1 MDRGRLDL
9 RPTFPLKY
17 LSPYGRPGFPGCPVT
32 YYHVMKIK
40 AFWRDIRF
48 LQVLAQ
54 LIFILLVALGAGF
67 LYANVSANLS
77 RQGLTVGYGFLS
89 NPASFDIGE
98 SHIPYQ
104 ASNSYGRALLVG
116 FVNTLVVSGLGIL
129 LTTILGVIAGVA
141 RLSTNWL
148 VSQLAAAYVGIIRNT
163 PLLIQLMFW
172 YFGVILQLPPVRDAV
187 ALPGPIYLTGRGVY
201 LPRYEAMPAFDSWRI
216 YIWIALA
223 AVVIIWIV
231 FRRIQSRSRLPV
243 PLWWYLAYFL
253 VPALILW
260 IGFVFQP
267 EPPLQV
273 NIPELT
279 GLNFRGGLRLTPE
292 FAALLFGLVVY
303 TGAFVAEVVRAGI
316 QAISRGQV
324 EAARSL
330 GLTTGQ
336 TLRLII
342 FPQALRVIIPPL
354 TSQYLNLAKN
364 SSLAIAI
371 GYPDLFSISGTV
383 INQTGATIEVILIMM
398 LSYLSMSLFTSLL
411 MNIYNSR
418 VRLVER

>member
-1 MDRGRLDL
+1 M
-9 RPTFPLKY
+9 
-17 LSPYGRPGFPGCPVT
+17 V
-32 YYHVMKIK
+32 IK

-48 LQVLAQ
+48 LQVLGQ
-54 LIFILLVALGAGF
+54 VIFILLLALAAGF
-67 LYANVSANLS
+67 LYANVSTNLA
-77 RQGLTVGYGFLS
+77 RQGLTVGYGFIS

-98 SHIPYQ
+98 SYISYES
-104 ASNSYGRALLVG
+104 SNSYGRAILVG
-116 FVNTLVVSGLGIL
+116 LVNTLVVSALGIL
-129 LTTILGVIAGVA
+129 LTTFVGIVAGIA
-141 RLSTNWL
+141 RLSSNWL
-148 VSQLAAAYVGIIRNT
+148 ISRLAGAYVGVIRNT
-163 PLLIQLMFW
+163 PLIIQLMFW
-172 YFGVILQLPPVRDAV
+172 YFGIILQLPAVRVAV
-187 ALPGPIYLTGRGVY
+187 ALPGPVYLTQRGIYL
-201 LPRYEAMPAFDSWRI
+201 PWYEATPTFDPWRI
-216 YIWIALA
+216 YVWLA
-223 AVVIIWIV
+223 MAAIVIIWFV
-231 FRRIQSRSRLPV
+231 FRGIQSRAELPL
-243 PLWWYLAYFL
+243 PWWWSLAYLL
-253 VPALILW
+253 VPVLIFW
-260 IGFVFQP
+260 IGFEIQP

-273 NIPELT
+273 HIPELT

-303 TGAFVAEVVRAGI
+303 TGAFVAEIVRAGI
-316 QAISRGQV
+316 QAVSYGQV

-342 FPQALRVIIPPL
+342 LPQALRVIIPPL

-383 INQTGATIEVILIMM
+383 INQTGAVLEVIAIIM
-398 LSYLSMSLFTSLL
+398 LSYLSMSLFTSLF

>member
-1 MDRGRLDL
+1 MEIR
-9 RPTFPLKY
+9 
-17 LSPYGRPGFPGCPVT
+17 
-32 YYHVMKIK
+32 

-54 LIFILLVALGAGF
+54 VVFILLVALAAGF
-67 LYANVSANLS
+67 LYANVSANLA
-77 RQGLTVGYGFLS
+77 RQGLTVGYGFMN

-116 FVNTLVVSGLGIL
+116 LVNTLVVSALGIL
-129 LTTILGVIAGVA
+129 FATIVGIIAGVA

-148 VSQLAAAYVGIIRNT
+148 ISKFAAAYVGVIRNT

-172 YFGVILQLPPVRDAV
+172 YFGVIVQLPAV
-187 ALPGPIYLTGRGVY
+187 KEASALPGSIYLTGRGVY
-201 LPRYEAMPAFDSWRI
+201 LPWYEAMPTFDAWGI

-223 AVVIIWIV
+223 SLVIIWII
-231 FRRIQSRSRLPV
+231 FRQAQNRSSLPL
-243 PLWWYLAYFL
+243 PLWWYLAYLL
-253 VPALILW
+253 VPVLIVW
-260 IGFVFQP
+260 IGFTLQP
-267 EPPLQV
+267 EPPLRAS
-273 NIPELT
+273 IPELT
-279 GLNFRGGLRLTPE
+279 GLNFRGGLRWTPE

-303 TGAFVAEVVRAGI
+303 TGAFIAEIVRAGI
-316 QAISRGQV
+316 QAVSRGQV

-336 TLRLII
+336 ALRLIV

-364 SSLAIAI
+364 SSLATAI
-371 GYPDLFSISGTV
+371 GYPDLFRIASTV
-383 INQTGATIEVILIMM
+383 SNQTGAVVEVILIMM

-411 MNIYNSR
+411 MNIYNNR